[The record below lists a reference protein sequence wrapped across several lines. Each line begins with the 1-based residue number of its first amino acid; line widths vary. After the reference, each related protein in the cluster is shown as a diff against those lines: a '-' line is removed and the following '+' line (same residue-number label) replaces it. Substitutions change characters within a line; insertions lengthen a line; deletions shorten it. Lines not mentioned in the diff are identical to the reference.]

1 MQENRD
7 LELKCADLI
16 KRRIIQ
22 GKMYFTENDWV
33 VLLWGSIFSFVLCRT
48 GCCLLNIISEID
60 TGDFCYKVLT
70 LMLKFARVFHLKVN
84 FKSICNKNVQ
94 CSLICS
100 CFSSQFSQSV
110 HRMVR
115 AVLCEFVSLE
125 QYFFYTILYI
135 FVWFALR
142 YMYMYMC

>member
-1 MQENRD
+1 MWVCVR
-7 LELKCADLI
+7 
-16 KRRIIQ
+16 
-22 GKMYFTENDWV
+22 GKV
-33 VLLWGSIFSFVLCRT
+33 VLDVVFQFSFMIFSFVLCRT

-84 FKSICNKNVQ
+84 FKSICNKNAQ